1 MKLEG
6 ILTVTVTPFDGNGRV
21 DLDAYG
27 RIIEFVLSKG
37 VHCIIPCGTTGEYYA
52 LSADERREILRFVMQ
67 VAGGRT
73 RLLAG
78 ANATTTA
85 EVIALGGYAKELGYE
100 GLMLASPYYS
110 LPTTEEL
117 SAHFKAVDAALDM
130 PILLYNFPARTG
142 VDMSPAFLASLRD
155 NPNIFAI
162 KESSGSIE
170 RLHELVTDFTDQ
182 LDVVCG
188 ADDQA
193 VEYFLWGAR
202 SWVAGASNFLPAEHV
217 ALYDTCVRRRDLETG
232 MALMRRLLPILML
245 MEQGGK
251 YIQYCKYGCAL
262 AGVQVGDARP
272 PLQPLSEVERRH
284 FRAAYE
290 TLAGEPPV
298 TVAAQ

>member
-6 ILTVTVTPFDGNGRV
+6 ILSVTVTPFDGDGRV

-27 RIIEFVLSKG
+27 RIVEYVLSKG

-52 LSADERREILRFVMQ
+52 LSHDERRQILRFVKDA
-67 VAGGRT
+67 AGGKT

-117 SAHFKAVDAALDM
+117 VAHFKAVDAALDL
-130 PILLYNFPARTG
+130 PIVLYNFPARTG
-142 VDMSPAFLASLRD
+142 VDMSPAFLEGIRD
-155 NPNIFAI
+155 NPNICAI

-170 RLHELVTDFTDQ
+170 RVHELATRFADQ
-182 LDVVCG
+182 LDLVCG
-188 ADDQA
+188 MDDQA
-193 VEYFLWGAR
+193 LENFLWGAR
-202 SWVAGASNFLPAEHV
+202 SWIAGASNFLPAEHV
-217 ALYDTCVRRRDLETG
+217 ALYQACVVERDFETG
-232 MALMRRLLPILML
+232 MALMRRLMPMLSIL
-245 MEQGGK
+245 EQGGK

-262 AGVQVGDARP
+262 AGVPVGDVRP
-272 PLQPLSEVERRH
+272 PLLPLTHAERGR

-290 TLAGEPPV
+290 DLIGQPAV
-298 TVAAQ
+298 TAAAQ

>member
-6 ILTVTVTPFDGNGRV
+6 ILSVTVTPFDGAGRV
-21 DLDAYG
+21 DFDAYE
-27 RIIEFVLSKG
+27 RLIDFVLAKG
-37 VHCIIPCGTTGEYYA
+37 VHTIIPCGTTGEYYA
-52 LSADERREILRFVMQ
+52 LSHDERKAILRFVKD

-73 RLLAG
+73 QLLAG

-85 EVIALGGYAKELGYE
+85 EVIALGQDAKALGYE

-110 LPTTEEL
+110 QPTTGEL
-117 SAHFKAVDAALDM
+117 TAHFKEVDAALDM
-130 PILLYNFPARTG
+130 PIMLYNFPARTG
-142 VDMSPAFLASLRD
+142 VDMNPTFLRSLRD
-155 NPNIFAI
+155 HRNFQGI

-170 RLHELVTDFTDQ
+170 RLHELATDFAGQ
-182 LDVVCG
+182 IEIVCG
-188 ADDQA
+188 MDDQA
-193 VEYFLWGAR
+193 LENFLWGAR

-217 ALYDTCVRRRDLETG
+217 ALYQACVRDRDFTTG
-232 MALMRRLLPILML
+232 MALMRRLLPVLML

-262 AGVQVGDARP
+262 AGVSVGDARP
-272 PLQPLSEVERRH
+272 PLRPLAEEERRR

-290 TLAGEPPV
+290 VLTGQPAV

>member
-67 VAGGRT
+67 LAGGRT

-202 SWVAGASNFLPAEHV
+202 SWGAGASNFLPAEHV

-262 AGVQVGDARP
+262 AGVQVGDAQP

>member
-6 ILTVTVTPFDGNGRV
+6 ILTVTVTPFDSNGRV

-67 VAGGRT
+67 LAGGRT